1 MARSARLLV
10 QRAAEQVRVAVNRTG
25 FDVTRE
31 NFRHRF
37 VSVLQQNGITA
48 VLDVG
53 ANTGQF
59 GQALRRARFDG
70 RIVSIEPLSEAFRQ
84 LSDRAENDPRW
95 TAERAAVSHTAGTLT
110 VNVAGNS
117 VSSSVLPMLERHTAA
132 APESR
137 YVATEE
143 VPATTVDD
151 LVARHGLVPEV
162 TLLKIDVQGY
172 ERAVLDGAAAT
183 LGQFRAVRTELSL
196 VPLYDGQPLLAQM
209 VEYLAGQGLDLWL
222 IEPGFSEPVTRRLLQ
237 LDGVFVRRIAPPAV

>member
-1 MARSARLLV
+1 
-10 QRAAEQVRVAVNRTG
+10 
-25 FDVTRE
+25 
-31 NFRHRF
+31 
-37 VSVLQQNGITA
+37 
-48 VLDVG
+48 
-53 ANTGQF
+53 
-59 GQALRRARFDG
+59 
-70 RIVSIEPLSEAFRQ
+70 
-84 LSDRAENDPRW
+84 
-95 TAERAAVSHTAGTLT
+95 
-110 VNVAGNS
+110 
-117 VSSSVLPMLERHTAA
+117 
-132 APESR
+132 
-137 YVATEE
+137 